1 MIKQED
7 VYKIGRLGKAH
18 GVHGEI
24 SLQFDDDIFDRVDAD
39 YLVLELDGIL
49 VPFFMEE
56 YRFRSDTVC
65 LVKFVDVDTQQRAQ
79 ELTGCDIFFPRVLA
93 DAADEELSLAGLVGF
108 DIVEAQETG
117 ETKKE
122 KRTQE
127 IQEAK
132 KEEGTQETKEAK
144 NAKGAQKAQKPQT
157 VGRIARI
164 DDQTA
169 NILFELED
177 GRLIPANDDLIADI
191 NVQTRTITMLI
202 PDGLLTL

>member
-79 ELTGCDIFFPRVLA
+79 ELTGCDVFFPRAMADVA
-93 DAADEELSLAGLVGF
+93 DAELSLAGLVGF

-117 ETKKE
+117 G
-122 KRTQE
+122 
-127 IQEAK
+127 AK
-132 KEEGTQETKEAK
+132 K
-144 NAKGAQKAQKPQT
+144 AKGAQETGEAKKAKGAQETGEAKKAKGAQEAQRPQT

-177 GRLIPANDDLIADI
+177 GRLIPANDDLITDI
-191 NVQTRTITMLI
+191 NVQARTITMLL